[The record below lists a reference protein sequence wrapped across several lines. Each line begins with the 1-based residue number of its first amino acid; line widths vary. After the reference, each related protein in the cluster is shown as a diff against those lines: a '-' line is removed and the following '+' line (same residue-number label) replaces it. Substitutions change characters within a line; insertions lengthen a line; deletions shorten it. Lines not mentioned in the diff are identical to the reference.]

1 MPICLVKNHTE
12 NREALPNELELQEW
26 REALRQKYVRQC
38 QLGDL
43 KNHWPVPEYL
53 ISRSWLEGFVVTWRA
68 RHGWDPRPWEI
79 SIARS
84 GVFGKGKDPQSQL
97 REAEQ
102 ACLSCGIDPRT
113 TTLASNHYYRY
124 LIVK

>member
-1 MPICLVKNHTE
+1 MPVCLVNNHTE
-12 NREALPNELELQEW
+12 DREELPNELELQAW

-38 QLGDL
+38 HVGDL
-43 KNHWPVPEYL
+43 KNHWPTPEYQ
-53 ISRSWLEGFVVTWRA
+53 ISRSWLSGFVVIWRA
-68 RHGWDPRPWEI
+68 RHGWDPRPWET

-84 GVFGKGKDPQSQL
+84 GVFRKDPQSQL

-113 TTLASNHYYRY
+113 TTLACNRYYRY
-124 LIVK
+124 LIQN

>member
-12 NREALPNELELQEW
+12 NREALPNESELQEW
-26 REALRQKYVRQC
+26 RETLRQEYVRQC
-38 QLGDL
+38 RAGDI
-43 KNHWPVPEYL
+43 KNHWPVPEYP
-53 ISRSWLEGFVVTWRA
+53 ISRKWFERFLATCRA
-68 RHGWDPRPWEI
+68 RRGWDPRPWEI

-84 GVFGKGKDPQSQL
+84 GTFRKDPQLQI

-113 TTLASNHYYRY
+113 TTLACNRYYRY
-124 LIVK
+124 LIQN